1 MKISK
6 ITQVLALAG
15 ASIAI
20 PNTSQ
25 AALIFELKEVGPNV
39 VLTMLAGGSL
49 DTTGLSPGGF
59 QNVSFYSA
67 GGTLDPSWP
76 TFSVGGSGSVDTY
89 IINGTATTFSGP
101 LSFGAGGSNVSA
113 SIVSGD
119 FFAFDNGLAPGTIYL
134 PDGYLSGSS
143 VAASSATFNNTT
155 LSRLGAD
162 DGTYVWTLPNTDT
175 ITLRVG
181 SASTVPGG
189 SASTVPDAGGSVA
202 GLGLAVAGLI
212 HLRRRRQNTVTA

>member
-25 AALIFELKEVGPNV
+25 AALIFELKEVGSNV

-49 DTTGLSPGGF
+49 NMTGLSAGFFQDATFKSTGG
-59 QNVSFYSA
+59 SFYPA
-67 GGTLDPSWP
+67 WP
-76 TFSVGGSGSVDTY
+76 EFSVGSSGSVDSYT
-89 IINGTATTFSGP
+89 GTFTGP
-101 LSFGAGGSNVSA
+101 PNFGAGANIAPPDS
-113 SIVSGD
+113 VSGA
-119 FFAFDNGLAPGTIYL
+119 FFAFDNGFTGTIWV
-134 PDGYLSGSS
+134 PDGYAGATIN
-143 VAASSATFNNTT
+143 AASSATYHNTD
-155 LSRLGAD
+155 LSRLGAYV
-162 DGTYVWTLPNTDT
+162 GTYVWTLQENNDT
-175 ITLRVG
+175 ITLRV
-181 SASTVPGG
+181 G

>member
-25 AALIFELKEVGPNV
+25 AALIFELKEVGSDV

-49 DTTGLSPGGF
+49 DMTGLLPMGGSSVV
-59 QNVSFYSA
+59 N
-67 GGTLDPSWP
+67 GGAFTPSD
-76 TFSVGGSGSVDTY
+76 TQFSVGSGAYTRFGYFALPSYTL
-89 IINGTATTFSGP
+89 TRFHGP
-101 LSFGAGGSNVSA
+101 LSFGTGGFIAAPDS
-113 SIVSGD
+113 VSGD
-119 FFAFDNGLAPGTIYL
+119 LFAFDNKPLPGEIYVSSNYVSGTTITN
-134 PDGYLSGSS
+134 
-143 VAASSATFNNTT
+143 ASSATYQNKT
-155 LSRLGAD
+155 LSQLGATV
-162 DGTYVWTLPNTDT
+162 GTYVWTLPNDT
-175 ITLRVG
+175 ITLRV
-181 SASTVPGG
+181 G